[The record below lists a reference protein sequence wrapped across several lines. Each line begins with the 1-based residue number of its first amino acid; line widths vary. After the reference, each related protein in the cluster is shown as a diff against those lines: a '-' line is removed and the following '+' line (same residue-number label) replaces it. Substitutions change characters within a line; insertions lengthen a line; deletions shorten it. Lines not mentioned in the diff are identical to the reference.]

1 MVAYR
6 VLVVMMLLFPSLLW
20 ATDADTPGLD
30 FLEFLAEGAVVD
42 GKWTDP
48 VEVRQMTVTQAAGS
62 GDEVKSHE

>member
-1 MVAYR
+1 MGSK
-6 VLVVMMLLFPSLLW
+6 MLLVMLFVFPSLLW
-20 ATDADTPGLD
+20 ASDAGTPSLD

-48 VEVRQMTVTQAAGS
+48 VEVREMSVSQTENS

>member
-1 MVAYR
+1 MTYR
-6 VLVVMMLLFPSLLW
+6 VLIVMLLVSPSLLW

-48 VEVRQMTVTQAAGS
+48 VEVREMSVSQAEKS